1 MDLNKI
7 YKELKNDLNEN
18 NSKITLAKGAIQEN
32 TQKLNEYE
40 KIDYFI
46 KGEMKML
53 LRMSD
58 LLKKYFEET
67 DTDIKQDNNQ
77 NK

>member
-18 NSKITLAKGAIQEN
+18 NSKITLTKGAIQEN